1 MISET
6 YNQLLPSSCLVK
18 ENRFTDRHTD
28 WTCLAG
34 GDVAMGSAPVYQY
47 GRPQPGTETEGGS
60 RTFAIS
66 PSESWVFLIWNQE
79 TFKGGKMYLCNGIPI
94 YAKAAALHCRNGNTT
109 LYRLR
114 N

>member
-47 GRPQPGTETEGGS
+47 GRGRS
-60 RTFAIS
+60 R
-66 PSESWVFLIWNQE
+66 
-79 TFKGGKMYLCNGIPI
+79 
-94 YAKAAALHCRNGNTT
+94 
-109 LYRLR
+109 
-114 N
+114 